1 MKYIKTSETLKSEVD
16 VAYQKRMELQEFS
29 NDYLAYLIDDEW
41 SVSVWGFTTSFK
53 IVLLSPRSVRNNRI
67 HHDDV
72 AWSSVKNHIIPF
84 VQILSNRY
92 HLGYEGSSTI
102 IRIEATYSDDI
113 HIKDIDQLE
122 DLSDDM
128 LFYSFS
134 IVVKKDDMKHLKMF
148 KESLNDGESEELLDF
163 CETNLAY
170 LMDDGFEISCD
181 DNQYINL
188 YLPGESNRFRYGTAK
203 DPFDWNDIKD
213 HFIPFIQLLSKRYEL
228 KHFNRPS
235 DYVVLFQGDFAKG
248 LNRNI
253 YATVEQVI
261 NDDLPTEVYHTLWC
275 IVLKIRNKI

>member
-1 MKYIKTSETLKSEVD
+1 MKYLKVNEAFNDESTD
-16 VAYQKRMELQEFS
+16 KRRELQEFS

-72 AWSSVKNHIIPF
+72 EWSSVKNRIIPF
-84 VQILSNRY
+84 VQMLSNKY
-92 HLGYEGSSTI
+92 NVGYEGSSSI

-122 DLSDDM
+122 DLRDDM

-134 IVVKKDDMKHLKMF
+134 IVVKKDGMKHLKMF
-148 KESLNDGESEELLDF
+148 KESLNDGERDELKDF

-170 LMDDGFEISCD
+170 LMDEGFEISCD

-188 YLPGESNRFRYGTAK
+188 YLPGKSPYGANPNAIRIK

-213 HFIPFIQLLSKRYEL
+213 HFIPFLQLLSRRYEL
-228 KHFNRPS
+228 KNFGHRPS
-235 DYVVLFQGDFAKG
+235 DYVVLFQGD
-248 LNRNI
+248 RNK